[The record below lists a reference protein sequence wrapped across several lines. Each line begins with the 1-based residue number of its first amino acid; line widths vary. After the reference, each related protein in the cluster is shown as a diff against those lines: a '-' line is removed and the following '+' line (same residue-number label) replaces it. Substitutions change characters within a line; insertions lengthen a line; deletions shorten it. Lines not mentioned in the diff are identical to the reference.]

1 METHP
6 INCSYPMETYPI
18 NCSYPIQQTSSNEKT
33 TNASIPDPKRT
44 GNNKLPTVSLFEQF
58 LENWFPV
65 WQAGEKKCNGQ
76 LPKQPANSAKIF
88 VIVLTRHITL
98 HTAHTKR
105 NAKKTFW
112 LLIHCGGF
120 VLYSPKNCCLL
131 MLHPSIC
138 LKSFGHGS
146 KSTYRFWKV
155 ILVMFKMFGPLE
167 GPGSQCKKYDKMPYC
182 QTLDASF
189 SQF

>member
-1 METHP
+1 MKP
-6 INCSYPMETYPI
+6 
-18 NCSYPIQQTSSNEKT
+18 SNENP
-33 TNASIPDPKRT
+33 TNASITDPKRT
-44 GNNKLPTVSLFEQF
+44 ANNKLSTVSLFEQF

-112 LLIHCGGF
+112 LLIHYGRFCII
-120 VLYSPKNCCLL
+120 LSKNGCLL

-138 LKSFGHGS
+138 PTFFGHRSTFWTWVKKHISVYVLKSNICKIFLSCLKMFGLLEGHGS
-146 KSTYRFWKV
+146 QS
-155 ILVMFKMFGPLE
+155 
-167 GPGSQCKKYDKMPYC
+167 KKYDKMPLNC
-182 QTLDASF
+182 HTLD
-189 SQF
+189 